1 MKHAQLW
8 PVGVGVAVVV
18 LCSAAPGQQ
27 PARPPA
33 LPPIAPNLARL
44 DQTLNG
50 LDGPGFAVVA
60 SDEAGLLAAACDQGT
75 IRCWSRDVM
84 LGVRAGDNT
93 PLVLK
98 GHLGPVTALA
108 WSGGPVLASA
118 GADQKVILWN
128 MPEGKPAYTLPAE
141 TTVRSLAMSPG
152 GDNPRAIGKFLAGGG
167 ENGVV
172 QLWDVVTGKPA
183 SKLTGHGDYVLSLA
197 FSADG
202 KLLASGSYNN
212 QVILWEMD
220 REEKTPGRLGKKLLD
235 VMARAPAAA
244 NTDPGPPNT
253 VLALA
258 FSPDRALLAA
268 GGTDGQVHLFN
279 PADGKYVRSLAG
291 HTSSVTGL
299 QFHPSG
305 TVLVSSSKD
314 RTVRLWN
321 PANGQL
327 VKALE
332 GHTAWVEGVTL
343 LAQGTRLASVGADHS
358 VRLWDLTDP
367 AKK

>member
-1 MKHAQLW
+1 MKRAQL
-8 PVGVGVAVVV
+8 GVASVGLGVLI
-18 LCSAAPGQQ
+18 LCSMATAQP
-27 PARPPA
+27 PARPA
-33 LPPIAPNLARL
+33 TWPPVAPNLARL

-84 LGVRAGDNT
+84 LGVRAGDWT
-93 PLVLK
+93 PLVLR
-98 GHLGPVTALA
+98 GHQGPVTALA
-108 WSGGPVLASA
+108 WAGRTVLASA
-118 GADQKVILWN
+118 GADQKVILWD
-128 MPEGKPAYTLPAE
+128 MPEGKATHVLPAE
-141 TTVRSLAMSPG
+141 TTVRSLAMSP
-152 GDNPRAIGKFLAGGG
+152 DGKLLAGGG
-167 ENGVV
+167 ENGLV
-172 QLWDVVTGKPA
+172 QLWDVVTGKSA
-183 SKLTGHGDYVLSLA
+183 LKLTGHGDYVLSLA

-202 KLLASGSYNN
+202 KLLASGGYNN
-212 QVILWEMD
+212 QVILWEMP
-220 REEKTPGRLGKKLLD
+220 EGKKLLD
-235 VMARAPAAA
+235 VTAQAPPPPK
-244 NTDPGPPNT
+244 TDPGPPNA
-253 VLALA
+253 VHALA
-258 FSPDRALLAA
+258 FSPDRTLLAA
-268 GGTDGQVHLFN
+268 GGSDGQVHLFN

-299 QFHPSG
+299 QFHPTG

-321 PANGQL
+321 PSNGQL

-332 GHTAWVEGVTL
+332 GHTAWVEGVTFL
-343 LAQGTRLASVGADHS
+343 GQGTRLASVGADHT